1 MTDYLCKLPPTDAPE
16 APKSCELRNDTV
28 LEVVCLP
35 GSDGG
40 LSQYFMLEVVGGDLL
55 YGSETPTGRGQTFGE
70 TIGQPDNE
78 ISTLNDQV
86 SSNEHANDTGY
97 WTLDTGQGMS

>member
-1 MTDYLCKLPPTDAPE
+1 MTDYLHKLSPSSADAPE

-55 YGSETPTGRGQTFGE
+55 YGSDTPTGRGQTFGE
-70 TIGQPDNE
+70 SLGQTDNE

-86 SSNEHANDTGY
+86 SSNEPAGRLDGTG
-97 WTLDTGQGMS
+97 

>member
-1 MTDYLCKLPPTDAPE
+1 VA
-16 APKSCELRNDTV
+16 
-28 LEVVCLP
+28 

-55 YGSETPTGRGQTFGE
+55 YASEAAAGGRSQFGE
-70 TIGQPDNE
+70 TLGQNDNE

-86 SSNEHANDTGY
+86 S
-97 WTLDTGQGMS
+97 

>member
-1 MTDYLCKLPPTDAPE
+1 M
-16 APKSCELRNDTV
+16 
-28 LEVVCLP
+28 P

-55 YGSETPTGRGQTFGE
+55 YGSDTPTPGRGQTFGE
-70 TIGQPDNE
+70 SIGQADNE

-86 SSNEHANDTGY
+86 SSKGTCR
-97 WTLDTGQGMS
+97 

>member
-1 MTDYLCKLPPTDAPE
+1 MA
-16 APKSCELRNDTV
+16 
-28 LEVVCLP
+28 

-55 YGSETPTGRGQTFGE
+55 YASEAAAGGRGQFGE
-70 TIGQPDNE
+70 TLGQNDNE

-86 SSNEHANDTGY
+86 SRALIESKPDMHSGHKRMNF
-97 WTLDTGQGMS
+97 